1 MEPTDFEENVE
12 ARPRGPGDGRYVWP
26 SARPGCYHARLMSQA
41 PGEIKLYRSFKT
53 YGGLKPAYLNL
64 RYRLNAN
71 RLGHRRELGIWL
83 NAQGLTGAGAEI
95 GVKEAKYSER
105 ILHHWKG
112 RLLYSID
119 PWREFS
125 PEIYRDGANVPAD
138 EQEAFL
144 AEARFRLARF
154 GERSKIL
161 RLTSEEAS
169 REIPDG
175 SLDFAYLDAQHH
187 YEAVKEDIGL
197 WYPKI
202 KPGGLLG
209 GHDYFDLVS
218 KDPATGLVTVFEVK
232 RAVDEFVGNNPRH
245 DFFATTKDRL
255 ASWFVRKP

>member
-1 MEPTDFEENVE
+1 VADEFS
-12 ARPRGPGDGRYVWP
+12 GLGGKFWP
-26 SARPGCYHARLMSQA
+26 SAILGHYHARLMSPA

-53 YGGLKPAYLNL
+53 YGGLKPLYLDL

-71 RLGHRRELGIWL
+71 RLGHWRELGIWL
-83 NAQGLTGAGAEI
+83 NAQGLTGTGAEI

-105 ILHHWKG
+105 ILYHWKG

-125 PEIYRDGANVPAD
+125 PEIYRDGANVPAE

-144 AEARFRLARF
+144 AEAKLRLVRF
-154 GERSKIL
+154 GDRSKIL
-161 RLTSEEAS
+161 RLTSEEAA

-187 YEAVKEDIGL
+187 YEAVKEDIAL

-209 GHDYFDLVS
+209 GHDYLDLNE
-218 KDPATGLVTVFEVK
+218 KDPVTGFVTVFGVK
-232 RAVDEFVGNNPRH
+232 RAVNEFISKNPRL
-245 DFFATTKDRL
+245 DFFTTTKGKL
-255 ASWFVRKP
+255 PSWFVRKP

>member
-1 MEPTDFEENVE
+1 
-12 ARPRGPGDGRYVWP
+12 
-26 SARPGCYHARLMSQA
+26 MSKA

-53 YGGLKPAYLNL
+53 YGGLKPFYLNL

-105 ILHHWKG
+105 ILYHWKG

-125 PEIYRDGANVPAD
+125 REIYRDGANVPAD

-144 AEARFRLARF
+144 DEAKFRLARF
-154 GERSKIL
+154 GDRSKIL
-161 RLTSEEAS
+161 RLTSEEAA

-187 YEAVKEDIGL
+187 YEAVKEDIAL
-197 WYPKI
+197 WYPKV

-209 GHDYFDLVS
+209 GHDYLDLVTT
-218 KDPATGLVTVFEVK
+218 DPATGMETVFGVK
-232 RAVDEFVGNNPRH
+232 RAVDEFVSRNPQL
-245 DFFATTKDRL
+245 DFFTTTKDKL
-255 ASWFVRKP
+255 ASWFVRKPQYSARDVEMGAISITHRSA